1 MLSLRVLVAAL
12 RRIGA
17 MLSGQPA
24 SRNESASFRIG
35 KRATLVDPSWPRH
48 DHRMADA
55 VITAPLEREP
65 HWRAIWRNAFPFL
78 VVGLVWEA
86 VARAQV
92 FPARLFPPLEA
103 IGATFWRLTLSGI
116 L

>member
-1 MLSLRVLVAAL
+1 MAALVDLSL
-12 RRIGA
+12 
-17 MLSGQPA
+17 
-24 SRNESASFRIG
+24 
-35 KRATLVDPSWPRH
+35 PRH
-48 DHRMADA
+48 DRRMADA

-116 L
+116 FPNHVLDTLVRLAAGFALAGVVGVVLGILIGRSR